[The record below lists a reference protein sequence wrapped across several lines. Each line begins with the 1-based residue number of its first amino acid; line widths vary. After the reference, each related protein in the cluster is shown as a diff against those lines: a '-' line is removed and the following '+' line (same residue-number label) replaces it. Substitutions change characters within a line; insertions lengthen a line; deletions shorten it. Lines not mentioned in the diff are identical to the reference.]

1 MVLVVSKLFGYIH
14 NDLRNDCLSILKWI
28 HEPLIVPG
36 SKFFNFIIQHE
47 VKFIFSVKFFNVL
60 PEQLV
65 IFIIYFKLFLNL
77 CEGLKVGFKFFGV
90 VPAEILT
97 VNQFK
102 TLQIP

>member
-65 IFIIYFKLFLNL
+65 IFLIHFKLFLNL
-77 CEGLKVGFKFFGV
+77 FQGLEVRFKFFGIIS
-90 VPAEILT
+90 AEILT
-97 VNQFK
+97 VNQFEL
-102 TLQIP
+102 LQIS